1 MATADAQQHK
11 PSSRRSSRRNQP
23 SPPDNEFIPNNM
35 TETAVTTVD
44 GHRPHHHHH
53 RTHSNAE
60 KSKTKSRPT
69 KQLDFDQAMADFK
82 TMFPTMDCEII
93 EAVLRANDGAVD
105 STIDQLLTMSIDTEG
120 RESPIEIPPDL
131 ISAVED
137 DCPLYNEHRSEDSPP
152 SYTEAVSTNI
162 WTTPISSQE
171 SKNSSKTR
179 SHSMS
184 SKAHRKSHR
193 SQRSKSLF
201 DPETDELSLS
211 NTEPKR
217 PPSSTM
223 THNTPV
229 KTGHNTP
236 VKTGFRNWNPPML
249 GNLPD
254 DFLRLIPTS
263 ETTRSFLD
271 TNIDLNE
278 KPRVHH
284 RRSKHVSSRSS
295 SERKKLSQSVL
306 TEDTSTR
313 QTKLSRSMSE
323 RSPIEPLL
331 RTRGTGMPLTSQSL
345 IISSHEF
352 TQGML
357 DKKMKENERRRRTAV
372 MNADPEMSQYLED
385 ERLAIML
392 QNSEFLQE
400 LRGNEEFMETLEKER
415 IRNQSK
421 SERKKKSPSR
431 ESTESRKHAPLTE
444 QLEVWKKSHEVP
456 EVPRLLPIP
465 QQEDRHDW
473 SAEVPLAAASDVRL
487 SFNDDDR
494 VSIEGYGDDRQQ
506 QLDAFPFSQPI
517 PQGDDDAELRHK
529 LKDMGGASR
538 KQFMALARKFF
549 SRKKTNKR
557 TLKQIQKEKLA
568 PSMMNLLNSDEEDF
582 NEEDSSKPYDQEP
595 EIEPLPTSLI
605 SVPGHKYV
613 QRPHYHP
620 DTITTYHDNMGSDM
634 V

>member
-1 MATADAQQHK
+1 M
-11 PSSRRSSRRNQP
+11 
-23 SPPDNEFIPNNM
+23 
-35 TETAVTTVD
+35 
-44 GHRPHHHHH
+44 
-53 RTHSNAE
+53 
-60 KSKTKSRPT
+60 
-69 KQLDFDQAMADFK
+69 
-82 TMFPTMDCEII
+82 
-93 EAVLRANDGAVD
+93 
-105 STIDQLLTMSIDTEG
+105 
-120 RESPIEIPPDL
+120 
-131 ISAVED
+131 ED

-254 DFLRLIPTS
+254 DFLRLIPTL

-345 IISSHEF
+345 
-352 TQGML
+352 
-357 DKKMKENERRRRTAV
+357 
-372 MNADPEMSQYLED
+372 
-385 ERLAIML
+385 
-392 QNSEFLQE
+392 
-400 LRGNEEFMETLEKER
+400 
-415 IRNQSK
+415 
-421 SERKKKSPSR
+421 
-431 ESTESRKHAPLTE
+431 
-444 QLEVWKKSHEVP
+444 
-456 EVPRLLPIP
+456 
-465 QQEDRHDW
+465 
-473 SAEVPLAAASDVRL
+473 
-487 SFNDDDR
+487 
-494 VSIEGYGDDRQQ
+494 VSLYC
-506 QLDAFPFSQPI
+506 
-517 PQGDDDAELRHK
+517 
-529 LKDMGGASR
+529 
-538 KQFMALARKFF
+538 
-549 SRKKTNKR
+549 
-557 TLKQIQKEKLA
+557 
-568 PSMMNLLNSDEEDF
+568 
-582 NEEDSSKPYDQEP
+582 
-595 EIEPLPTSLI
+595 
-605 SVPGHKYV
+605 
-613 QRPHYHP
+613 
-620 DTITTYHDNMGSDM
+620 
-634 V
+634 

>member
-53 RTHSNAE
+53 RTHSNTE

-120 RESPIEIPPDL
+120 KESPIEIPPDL

-171 SKNSSKTR
+171 SKNTSKTR

-201 DPETDELSLS
+201 DPDTDELSLS

-217 PPSSTM
+217 PPSSHIT
-223 THNTPV
+223 
-229 KTGHNTP
+229 HNTP

-254 DFLRLIPTS
+254 DFLRLIPPS
-263 ETTRSFLD
+263 ETPRSFLD
-271 TNIDLNE
+271 PNIDLNE

-295 SERKKLSQSVL
+295 SERKKTV
-306 TEDTSTR
+306 
-313 QTKLSRSMSE
+313 TKRSY
-323 RSPIEPLL
+323 
-331 RTRGTGMPLTSQSL
+331 
-345 IISSHEF
+345 
-352 TQGML
+352 
-357 DKKMKENERRRRTAV
+357 RR
-372 MNADPEMSQYLED
+372 
-385 ERLAIML
+385 
-392 QNSEFLQE
+392 
-400 LRGNEEFMETLEKER
+400 
-415 IRNQSK
+415 
-421 SERKKKSPSR
+421 
-431 ESTESRKHAPLTE
+431 
-444 QLEVWKKSHEVP
+444 
-456 EVPRLLPIP
+456 
-465 QQEDRHDW
+465 
-473 SAEVPLAAASDVRL
+473 
-487 SFNDDDR
+487 
-494 VSIEGYGDDRQQ
+494 
-506 QLDAFPFSQPI
+506 
-517 PQGDDDAELRHK
+517 
-529 LKDMGGASR
+529 
-538 KQFMALARKFF
+538 
-549 SRKKTNKR
+549 
-557 TLKQIQKEKLA
+557 
-568 PSMMNLLNSDEEDF
+568 
-582 NEEDSSKPYDQEP
+582 
-595 EIEPLPTSLI
+595 
-605 SVPGHKYV
+605 
-613 QRPHYHP
+613 
-620 DTITTYHDNMGSDM
+620 
-634 V
+634 